1 MLPTV
6 GNDTS
11 KIIWYTSEVGGRALG
26 VAAMVNLI
34 PDPERRAALEQAGKA
49 IIAAAQQ
56 LGSLYMAR
64 LLYEFV
70 DQRVVV
76 GKGRGVDR
84 GFDAAVAVASEAIR
98 TSLPDRNARNP
109 EYRAIFPN
117 GTEEF
122 TSPSIKDDADLAAT
136 LHQSI
141 KQSSLPV
148 KADLLAQLDVLLP
161 VVGPAATA
169 VRAGEKAVNVLFQS
183 ELNGRKQA
191 IDTLWEQRKG
201 IETALGRGG
210 RGLARFIL
218 FDFRNP
224 GSQEGSPDA
233 PATVPGEAPA
243 PPAAKDPEAK

>member
-6 GNDTS
+6 GTDTS
-11 KIIWYTSEVGGRALG
+11 KIIWYASEVGGRTLG
-26 VAAMVNLI
+26 VAAMVNLV

-56 LGSLYMAR
+56 LAGQYTAR
-64 LLYEFV
+64 LLFEFI
-70 DQRVVV
+70 DQRVTV

-84 GFDAAVAVASEAIR
+84 GFDAGISAVSETVR

-117 GTEEF
+117 GAEEF
-122 TSPSIKDDADLAAT
+122 TSPTIKEDADLAAS

-141 KQSSLPV
+141 KQSSLAV
-148 KADLLAQLDVLLP
+148 KAEVLAQLDLLLP

-169 VRAGEKAVNVLFQS
+169 VREGEKAVNALFQS

-191 IDTLWEQRKG
+191 IDTLWEQRKS

-210 RGLARFIL
+210 RGLARFIV
-218 FDFRNP
+218 FDFRNA
-224 GSQEGSPDA
+224 GSQEATPEAPVAA
-233 PATVPGEAPA
+233 PAVPAAPA
-243 PPAAKDPEAK
+243 VDDPGSK